1 MTFQN
6 QMFNPQ
12 YVNPQYYYTVK
23 DEITSDNDEQCQE
36 VANAV
41 KAIHDLCEAVK
52 KLDSQ
57 HQQTAFYACL
67 AEMAKEFGWNC

>member
-1 MTFQN
+1 MNFNN

-12 YVNPQYYYTVK
+12 YVNKQYYDSVREDIAKY
-23 DEITSDNDEQCQE
+23 NYEQNKE

-41 KAIHDLCEAVK
+41 KAMHDLCDAVK

-67 AEMAKEFGWNC
+67 AEMAREMNW

>member
-1 MTFQN
+1 MNFNN

-12 YVNPQYYYTVK
+12 YVNKQYYNSVRE
-23 DEITSDNDEQCQE
+23 EIAKYNYEQNKE

-41 KAIHDLCEAVK
+41 KAMHDLCEAVK

-67 AEMAKEFGWNC
+67 AEMANEFNWR

>member
-1 MTFQN
+1 MNFNN

-12 YVNPQYYYTVK
+12 YVNKQYYNSVRE
-23 DEITSDNDEQCQE
+23 EIAKYKYEQNKE

-67 AEMAKEFGWNC
+67 AEMAKEMNW

>member
-1 MTFQN
+1 MNFNN

-12 YVNPQYYYTVK
+12 YVNQQYYNSIRE
-23 DEITSDNDEQCQE
+23 EIIKHNHEQNKE

-41 KAIHDLCEAVK
+41 KAMHDLCEAVK

-67 AEMAKEFGWNC
+67 AEMAREMNW